1 MSARLTSLTLR
12 GFKTIREL
20 EDFDP
25 GPLTV
30 LIGPNGAGKTN
41 LISFFR
47 LLSWSLTG
55 GLQEHVALIGGAS
68 SLLHDGPAKTQALEA
83 RLRIETEAGKNDYE
97 FRLAFAGG
105 DTLIFTEERYQFDR
119 SDMLFSSPPWTRFDP
134 GGRETGLIQ
143 RADSG
148 DVTARTILGLLRNI
162 RVYQFHN
169 TSWTARIRTKWSAD
183 DGHRLK
189 EDAANLAPFLLRL
202 RNDEPR
208 YYRRITETIRLML
221 PFFADFELEP
231 EHGKLLLRWRER
243 DSDVVFS
250 AAQAADGML
259 RAMALVS
266 LLLQPESDLP
276 NVLIL
281 DEPELGL
288 HPYAVS
294 IVAGLLRSA
303 SIQVQVVLATQ
314 SVTLIN
320 HFEPEEVVV
329 VDRRDRESTFRRLDA
344 KSLGEWLEE
353 YSLAELWEKNVLG
366 GRPG

>member
-1 MSARLTSLTLR
+1 
-12 GFKTIREL
+12 
-20 EDFDP
+20 
-25 GPLTV
+25 
-30 LIGPNGAGKTN
+30 
-41 LISFFR
+41 
-47 LLSWSLTG
+47 
-55 GLQEHVALIGGAS
+55 
-68 SLLHDGPAKTQALEA
+68 
-83 RLRIETEAGKNDYE
+83 
-97 FRLAFAGG
+97 
-105 DTLIFTEERYQFDR
+105 
-119 SDMLFSSPPWTRFDP
+119 
-134 GGRETGLIQ
+134 
-143 RADSG
+143 
-148 DVTARTILGLLRNI
+148 
-162 RVYQFHN
+162 
-169 TSWTARIRTKWSAD
+169 
-183 DGHRLK
+183 LK